1 MPTFGELLKQDRER
15 LQLSQE
21 QLAKMLDVSQQA
33 VANWEA
39 GTSHPRKDRREKL
52 VQVLGPE
59 SSLVKTP
66 PRYEFTTAN
75 STTEAGRTVVSIVG
89 PNYVVRTYGHPSPG
103 RLDLQTELT
112 AALPDPLR
120 KHVGG
125 SISYGQQKRDY
136 DYVSHGVVARCIR
149 AANPEG
155 WPHALSV
162 IRETVRLAM
171 AAGRYSHTPEPTAS
185 VVLFIISS
193 EHPARVL
200 KFVDAAVFDATILG
214 VTVNVVPDV
223 VAIAN
228 TIVELEQAYE
238 QQMREFQAWLEDTR
252 RDAHEF
258 SFDRD
263 DLDPPE

>member
-39 GTSHPRKDRREKL
+39 GTSHPRKDRRDKL
-52 VQVLGPE
+52 VEVLGPE
-59 SSLVKTP
+59 SALVKTP
-66 PRYEFTTAN
+66 PRYYFERASITS
-75 STTEAGRTVVSIVG
+75 ST
-89 PNYVVRTYGHPSPG
+89 PKYVVRTYGPSPD
-103 RLDLQTELT
+103 RLGLQADLT
-112 AALPDPLR
+112 AALPEMLR

-149 AANPEG
+149 AVNPEG

-162 IRETVRLAM
+162 MRETVRLAM

-238 QQMREFQAWLEDTR
+238 RQMREFQAWLEATQ
-252 RDAHEF
+252 RDADEF
-258 SFDRD
+258 NFDQA